1 MNTKLTIRPY
11 ARLLTMLGDQLIK
24 NEQIAVLELIK
35 NAYDADADW
44 VKLSFVG
51 FSPNGAVLKD
61 SKIVIEDNGIGMSKD
76 IIQNAWMSPATAN
89 KSSKD
94 GEVKLTKEKKRIIQG
109 EKGIGRY
116 AMLKLG
122 SIINMITRPEECA
135 DEYSVR
141 LDFSSFDENYSSI
154 GPDPRNLYLDE
165 LSFDLQVSSP
175 KEFVDRSVSIG
186 RKIFEGSKNAHGTRL
201 EISGLKGRW
210 NQAKIDAV
218 KASFVQFSDF
228 FDEVITK
235 EKQPDFF
242 IGVSVNGE
250 NIDKKDASDNIVIEN
265 LMETQSVFQIKSGHY
280 DSKEKTLSFE
290 INGSSKKLSCA
301 SDVFRGLRVFK
312 DNFFDKENKIYRD
325 ISDFGDFDFNFYIFD
340 FNAKTPSRYALVE
353 GAKEILK
360 KHRVYLL
367 RDNVRVMPYGDPSDD
382 WLQIDIGR
390 GTISA
395 GAFFSND
402 QLVGQIR
409 ITKKGNPHLKDKTNR
424 EGLIEEE
431 SYTDDFICI
440 IRSFLSYLR
449 ITDYKRY
456 LDENKRKNEIEKTN
470 TRQVNNELAN
480 LKNYFKDDKKASSL
494 LSQLEKVYKVERKY
508 LECRANR
515 TESLAAVGLSVETAS
530 HDMMLMMGKGL
541 SQLQGLMNDSM
552 VGTIDSGSLTSE
564 LQKLFGIF
572 SFVKEQMKDM
582 QLLFTSSKQKRRQ
595 LRVEDYLKK
604 VQTIYKRTLQRCSI
618 TCETEIIGSPLLA
631 KCTDAD
637 ILQLLINLMDNA
649 VYWLVAGGKEDRR
662 IKIVLDG
669 DRCQM
674 IFSDNGPG
682 IRQEDVPYIFEAFY
696 SGKGE
701 EGRGLGLYI
710 SRKLME
716 RNEYSIDL
724 ADLDSE
730 KVLKGA
736 NFVVSF
742 IKQKD

>member
-1 MNTKLTIRPY
+1 MNTRLKIRPY

-35 NAYDADADW
+35 NSYDADADW
-44 VKLSFVG
+44 VKLSFEG

-61 SKIVIEDNGIGMSKD
+61 SKIVIEDNGVGMTKA
-76 IIQNAWMSPATAN
+76 IIQNAWMSPATAY
-89 KSSKD
+89 KSSKNGD
-94 GEVKLTKEKKRIIQG
+94 VKLTKVKKRIIQG

-122 SIINMITRPEECA
+122 STINMVTRPEKGSE
-135 DEYSVR
+135 EYSVN
-141 LDFSSFDENYSSI
+141 LDFSSFDENYSSL
-154 GPDPRNLYLDE
+154 GTDSRNLYLDE
-165 LSFDLQVSSP
+165 LSFDLQASSP
-175 KEFVDRSVSIG
+175 KVFVSRTVSIG
-186 RKIFEGSKNAHGTRL
+186 RKVFDGAVNAHGTRV
-201 EISGLKGRW
+201 EISGLKGKW

-218 KASFVQFSDF
+218 KSSFVQFGDF
-228 FDEVITK
+228 FDEVISGK
-235 EKQPDFF
+235 KQPDFF

-250 NIDKKDASDNIVIEN
+250 NIDKDEASDSVAMEN
-265 LMETQSVFQIKSGHY
+265 LMETQSVFQVKSGHY
-280 DSKEKTLSFE
+280 DSKSKSIVYE
-290 INGSSKKLSCA
+290 INGSVKKLSCE
-301 SDVFRGLRVFK
+301 SSVFRGLRVFK
-312 DNFFDKENKIYRD
+312 DNFFNKNDKTYRD

-353 GAKEILK
+353 GAKDILK

-402 QLVGQIR
+402 QLVGQVR

-431 SYTDDFICI
+431 SYTEDFICI

-456 LDENKRKNEIEKTN
+456 LDESKRKNEIEKTN
-470 TRQVNNELAN
+470 VKQVNKELAT
-480 LKNYFKDDKKASSL
+480 LKNYFKGDKKASSL
-494 LSQLEKVYKVERKY
+494 LMQLEKVYKVERGY

-530 HDMMLMMGKGL
+530 HDMMMMMGKGL

-552 VGTIDSGSLTSE
+552 LGTIDSVSLTGE

-572 SFVKEQMKDM
+572 TFVKEQMKDM

-649 VYWLVAGGKEDRR
+649 VYWLVAGRLDDRK

-669 DRCQM
+669 NKCQM

-682 IRQEDVPYIFEAFY
+682 IRQEDAPYIFEAFY

-730 KVLKGA
+730 KILKGA
-736 NFVVSF
+736 NFIVTF
-742 IKQKD
+742 IKQKN

>member
-1 MNTKLTIRPY
+1 MLT
-11 ARLLTMLGDQLIK
+11 
-24 NEQIAVLELIK
+24 
-35 NAYDADADW
+35 
-44 VKLSFVG
+44 
-51 FSPNGAVLKD
+51 
-61 SKIVIEDNGIGMSKD
+61 
-76 IIQNAWMSPATAN
+76 
-89 KSSKD
+89 
-94 GEVKLTKEKKRIIQG
+94 
-109 EKGIGRY
+109 
-116 AMLKLG
+116 
-122 SIINMITRPEECA
+122 
-135 DEYSVR
+135 
-141 LDFSSFDENYSSI
+141 
-154 GPDPRNLYLDE
+154 
-165 LSFDLQVSSP
+165 
-175 KEFVDRSVSIG
+175 
-186 RKIFEGSKNAHGTRL
+186 
-201 EISGLKGRW
+201 
-210 NQAKIDAV
+210 
-218 KASFVQFSDF
+218 
-228 FDEVITK
+228 
-235 EKQPDFF
+235 
-242 IGVSVNGE
+242 
-250 NIDKKDASDNIVIEN
+250 
-265 LMETQSVFQIKSGHY
+265 
-280 DSKEKTLSFE
+280 
-290 INGSSKKLSCA
+290 
-301 SDVFRGLRVFK
+301 
-312 DNFFDKENKIYRD
+312 
-325 ISDFGDFDFNFYIFD
+325 
-340 FNAKTPSRYALVE
+340 
-353 GAKEILK
+353 
-360 KHRVYLL
+360 
-367 RDNVRVMPYGDPSDD
+367 
-382 WLQIDIGR
+382 
-390 GTISA
+390 
-395 GAFFSND
+395 
-402 QLVGQIR
+402 
-409 ITKKGNPHLKDKTNR
+409 
-424 EGLIEEE
+424 
-431 SYTDDFICI
+431 
-440 IRSFLSYLR
+440 
-449 ITDYKRY
+449 
-456 LDENKRKNEIEKTN
+456 
-470 TRQVNNELAN
+470 
-480 LKNYFKDDKKASSL
+480 
-494 LSQLEKVYKVERKY
+494 QLEKVYKVEREY

-552 VGTIDSGSLTSE
+552 LGPIDPGYLTSE

-649 VYWLVAGGKEDRR
+649 VYWLVASGKEDRR

-674 IFSDNGPG
+674 IFSDSGPG

>member
-61 SKIVIEDNGIGMSKD
+61 SKIVIEDNGVGMSKD
-76 IIQNAWMSPATAN
+76 IIQNAWMSPATAY
-89 KSSKD
+89 KSSRD

-122 SIINMITRPEECA
+122 SVINMITRPEGGT
-135 DEYSVR
+135 DEFSVR
-141 LDFSSFDENYSSI
+141 LDFSSFDENYSSL
-154 GPDPRNLYLDE
+154 GPDSRNLYLDE
-165 LSFDLQVSSP
+165 LSFDLQTLSP

-186 RKIFEGSKNAHGTRL
+186 RKIFEGPMNAHGTRL

-218 KASFVQFSDF
+218 KASFVQFGDF
-228 FDEVITK
+228 FDEVITGK
-235 EKQPDFF
+235 KQPDFF

-250 NIDKKDASDNIVIEN
+250 NIDKEEASDNIVMEN

-280 DSKEKTLSFE
+280 DSKEKILSFE

-312 DNFFDKENKIYRD
+312 DNFFDKENKTYRD

-353 GAKEILK
+353 GAKDILK

-552 VGTIDSGSLTSE
+552 VGTIDSVSLTNE

-716 RNEYSIDL
+716 RNEYSIEL

-742 IKQKD
+742 IIQKD